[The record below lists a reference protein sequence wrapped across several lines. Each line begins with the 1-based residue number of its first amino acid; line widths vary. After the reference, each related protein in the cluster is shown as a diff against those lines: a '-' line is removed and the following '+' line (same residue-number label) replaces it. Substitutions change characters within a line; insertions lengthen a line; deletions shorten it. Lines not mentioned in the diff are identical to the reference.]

1 MPPSNQKYPY
11 ENTKIVELI
20 RNRISEL
27 TGVKTQREI
36 AAEIGYDKPN
46 VLSMYKRG
54 EAKVPLERLPAIA
67 RALDIDIA
75 LLFRAGLEQWWPG
88 EQTLLNQMFME
99 RIVTK
104 NERALIKLVG
114 TYLQADDFDIT
125 QDLLERLRRS
135 FRE

>member
-1 MPPSNQKYPY
+1 MPPSDQKYPY

-27 TGVKTQREI
+27 TGLKTQREI

-104 NERALIKLVG
+104 NERALIKLVA
-114 TYLQADDFDIT
+114 TYLQADDFEIT

>member
-1 MPPSNQKYPY
+1 MSSPNQNYIY
-11 ENTKIVELI
+11 EKTEIAKLI
-20 RNRISEL
+20 RARISEL
-27 TGVKTQREI
+27 KGSKTQREI

-67 RALDIDIA
+67 RALDIDLS

-99 RIVTK
+99 RIVTQ
-104 NERALIKLVG
+104 NERALIKLVS
-114 TYLQADDFDIT
+114 TYLQADDFEIT

>member
-1 MPPSNQKYPY
+1 LPPSNQKYPY

-20 RNRISEL
+20 RDRISEL
-27 TGVKTQREI
+27 HGLKTQREI

-54 EAKVPLERLPAIA
+54 EAKVPLERLPAIS
-67 RALDIDIA
+67 RALDIDPA
-75 LLFRAGLEQWWPG
+75 LLFKAGLEQWWPG
-88 EQTLLNQMFME
+88 EQTLLNQMFIE

-104 NERALIKLVG
+104 NERALIKLVA
-114 TYLQADDFDIT
+114 TYLQADDFEIT